1 MTGSTHL
8 QPTSA
13 NIDFSIQVARG
24 LVPGFYKVNKF
35 GEAIDCNADAA
46 TDVWDGADGSTSTDV
61 WVPPNAARTHAIVST
76 STDDDNTSG
85 TGMRTVKVYG
95 LTSWDT
101 KETSEIVILDG
112 TDAVDTANDYVI
124 IHRMHGVT
132 WGTGGQNAGIIKAT
146 AATDS
151 TITAAIL
158 ATQNQTQMIIYGIP
172 STQTLYIKSMH
183 ASLVKD
189 TGASAKADGE
199 LLVMPNAD
207 DNAAANT
214 AWVNKENFLFEEGLP
229 PWSHYYDPVKTVAG
243 PAIIKIQVTADTI
256 ASKAIASFDAYVID
270 NNAEILI

>member
-35 GEAIDCNADAA
+35 GEAIDCDSGVA
-46 TDVWDGADGSTSTDV
+46 TDIWDGADGSTSTDV

-76 STDDDNTSG
+76 STDDAAAG
-85 TGMRTVKVYG
+85 TGMQTVKIYG

-101 KETSEIVILDG
+101 KETSETVTLDG
-112 TDAVDTANDYVI
+112 TDAVNTDNDYVI

-132 WGTGGQNAGIIKAT
+132 WGTGGQNVGIIKAT
-146 AATDS
+146 AAPDS

-172 STQTLYIKSMH
+172 STQTIYIKSVH
-183 ASLVKD
+183 ASLVKN
-189 TGASAKADGE
+189 TGTTKRADGE
-199 LLVMPNAD
+199 LLVMPSAD

-214 AWVNKENFLFEEGLP
+214 AWVNKENFLIVEAAP
-229 PWSHYYDPVKTVAG
+229 PWEHYYDPVKTVAG
-243 PAIIKIQVTADTI
+243 PAIIKVQATSNSDGSII
-256 ASKAIASFDAYVID
+256 IASFDAYVID
-270 NNAEILI
+270 NNAEIYI